1 MILFQLV
8 RGVLEIY
15 QLDKSS
21 TYGFQDALNFDL
33 GLTNWVFWVIDEENL
48 ALAALWSLETSDLY
62 IFVEEPCH
70 RRMIHSV
77 RGIKS
82 TFIN

>member
-15 QLDKSS
+15 QLEKSS

-33 GLTNWVFWVIDEENL
+33 GLTNWRSQGLVDASCLRKL
-48 ALAALWSLETSDLY
+48 ATFALPE
-62 IFVEEPCH
+62 I
-70 RRMIHSV
+70 IHIAV
-77 RGIKS
+77 
-82 TFIN
+82 TE